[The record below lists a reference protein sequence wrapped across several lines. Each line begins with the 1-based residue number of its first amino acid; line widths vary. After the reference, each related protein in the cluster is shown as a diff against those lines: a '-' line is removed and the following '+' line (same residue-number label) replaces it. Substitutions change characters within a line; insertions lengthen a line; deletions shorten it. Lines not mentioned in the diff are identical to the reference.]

1 MKDLDSFAQTD
12 KIKEGGIEGDKER
25 EGNWGWHAAWTTRLI
40 EQKIRA

>member
-25 EGNWGWHAAWTTRLI
+25 ERETGGDMQPERHV
-40 EQKIRA
+40 